1 MIASTDNNEVIDDK
15 VMWKRICLQWPEMHL
30 INIGIRYAKTIS
42 RRFRTPYC
50 RTSWF
55 KGTSVAGGGL
65 INIGLDRATNMI
77 VVRNH
82 IPLANVS
89 EMVYELMPS
98 CDAEGCCVQ

>member
-1 MIASTDNNEVIDDK
+1 MIASTDSNEVIDNQI
-15 VMWKRICLQWPEMHL
+15 MWKRICLQWPEMHL

-50 RTSWF
+50 RSSWF

-65 INIGLDRATNMI
+65 INLGLDRATNMI

-82 IPLANVS
+82 IPLDNIA
-89 EMVYELMPS
+89 EMVYELMPA
-98 CDAEGCCVQ
+98 CDHEGCCVQ